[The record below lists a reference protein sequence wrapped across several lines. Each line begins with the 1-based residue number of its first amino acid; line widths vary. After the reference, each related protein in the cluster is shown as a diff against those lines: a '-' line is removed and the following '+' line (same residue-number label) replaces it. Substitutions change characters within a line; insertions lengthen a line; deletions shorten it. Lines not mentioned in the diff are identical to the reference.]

1 MVKLDFEI
9 VLNYIV
15 ADPTSDFIFNVHA
28 AQTQCQSVLH
38 ENLQLSQPA
47 YTDLQI
53 DPLNGNRWLRMQ
65 ANSGPL
71 TVRYNASTSIAH
83 YTSTPD
89 QLWEVPIS
97 QLPASVLT
105 YLYPSRYCQ
114 SDRLQK
120 FALFEF
126 GHLGRGYPR
135 VLAIQEWVRKR
146 VKFLVQTSNVS
157 TSAMDTLIEQ
167 VGVCRDFA
175 HLMIALCRALSIPA
189 RFTTGI
195 DYGADPALGPADFHA
210 YVEVYLSNRWYIF
223 DPSGLAMPMGL
234 VRIGT
239 GRDATDVAF
248 ATLFGSVQSNMPQ
261 ITITATEDVNNQFF
275 LPFHTSD
282 ILSTDP

>member
-9 VLNYIV
+9 ALTYNVV
-15 ADPTSDFIFNVHA
+15 DPTSDFIFNVHA
-28 AQTQCQSVLH
+28 AQTQCQMVLY
-38 ENLQLSQPA
+38 ENLQLNQQVNSE
-47 YTDLQI
+47 LQV
-53 DPLNGNRWLRMQ
+53 DPLTGNRWLRLQ
-65 ANSGPL
+65 ANAGPF

-83 YTSTPD
+83 HVATPD

-120 FALFEF
+120 FALYEF
-126 GHLGRGYPR
+126 GHLGRGYAR
-135 VLAIQEWVRKR
+135 VHAIQEWVRQR
-146 VKFLVQTSNVS
+146 VKFLVQTSNTS
-157 TSAMDTLIEQ
+157 TSAMDTLVEQ

-261 ITITATEDVNNQFF
+261 ITISASEDASNQYVA
-275 LPFHTSD
+275 PFHTSD